1 MMPVFKIGVV
11 GSGSPLGSE
20 LKEALAES
28 AFAGAQFVLMED
40 AEAHGKLDQM
50 GDEPA
55 VVLGLGH
62 DSFDGLD
69 FVFFAGSK
77 AQTQRWSRDALRV
90 GCTVLDLT
98 GVLEEEPEVLIHSPW
113 MEPLPGAPD
122 LLTRA
127 VVPAHPAALALAL
140 LMGRLR
146 ASGRLRLAAATVLH
160 PASEYGTSALDE
172 LHQQTVGLLSFQQ
185 IPRVVFDAQIAF
197 NQLVDT
203 GESAQVSLR
212 ATEERIRQHLFAL
225 TPDVELS
232 LQLIQAPVFHGLCF
246 SVWVE
251 LTEAVPRGALEQALL
266 GDPVE
271 VLSTGSESPSNLAAI
286 GQNNLLVRI
295 GSPSDKSAREQHL
308 QKFWLWAAC
317 DNLRFAAQNA
327 VDCALELRRLRPQG
341 QVQ

>member
-1 MMPVFKIGVV
+1 MPLFKIGVV
-11 GSGSPLGSE
+11 GSGSPLGGE

-55 VVLGLGH
+55 VVLGLGA

-69 FVFFAGSK
+69 FVFFAGTK
-77 AQTQRWSRDALRV
+77 AQTQHWSRDALRV
-90 GCTVLDLT
+90 GCTVLDMT

-146 ASGRLRLAAATVLH
+146 TTGRLRSAAATVLQ
-160 PASEYGTSALDE
+160 PASEYGASALDE
-172 LHQQTVGLLSFQQ
+172 LHQQTVGLLSFQPV
-185 IPRVVFDAQIAF
+185 PRMVFDAQSAF
-197 NQLVDT
+197 NQLADT
-203 GESAQVSLR
+203 GESAQVNLR

-225 TPDVELS
+225 TPDVGLS
-232 LQLIQAPVFHGLCF
+232 VQLIQAPVFHGLCF

-251 LTEAVPRGALEQALL
+251 LTEAVPRATLEQALN

-271 VLSTGSESPSNLAAI
+271 VLPTLSEGPSNLAAI
-286 GQNNLLVRI
+286 GQDHLLVRI
-295 GSPSDKSAREQHL
+295 GTPSEERTGSRSL